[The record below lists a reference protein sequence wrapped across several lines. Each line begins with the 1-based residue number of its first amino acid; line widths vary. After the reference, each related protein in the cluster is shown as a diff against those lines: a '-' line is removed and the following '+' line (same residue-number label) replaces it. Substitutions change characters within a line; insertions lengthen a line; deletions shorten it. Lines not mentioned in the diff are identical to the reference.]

1 GLRLALVLTAKYSRS
16 HQSSRREVRLA
27 KACQLRRAD
36 SGLWPGRSEHSKP
49 QGFRG
54 ETLRV
59 HSCPFVGQSGSGAME
74 ATIFSVDPATESGC
88 PTILLQ
94 RDWLFCFFDEF
105 FKARVA
111 AQRIPKRHEFQVAIA
126 EGDRAMDDAGKL
138 FAGELFVTDP
148 RSDHRQVLE
157 HRGTLAG
164 IFLDRHQLHRAPA
177 FAQRVLSAPRP
188 GVDQPKHPPGR
199 PVN

>member
-1 GLRLALVLTAKYSRS
+1 
-16 HQSSRREVRLA
+16 
-27 KACQLRRAD
+27 
-36 SGLWPGRSEHSKP
+36 
-49 QGFRG
+49 
-54 ETLRV
+54 
-59 HSCPFVGQSGSGAME
+59 CPFVGQSGSGAME

-111 AQRIPKRHEFQVAIA
+111 AQRIPNRHEFQVAIA

-138 FAGELFVTDP
+138 FGGEFLGTDP

-157 HRGTLAG
+157 PRGTLG
-164 IFLDRHQLHRAPA
+164 RIFLDRQQRPRAPA
-177 FAQRVLSAPRP
+177 FAQRVLPAPQP
-188 GVDQPKHPPGR
+188 GVDQTKHTPGR
-199 PVN
+199 PVIWLSLDDFLLLCACSRKSR